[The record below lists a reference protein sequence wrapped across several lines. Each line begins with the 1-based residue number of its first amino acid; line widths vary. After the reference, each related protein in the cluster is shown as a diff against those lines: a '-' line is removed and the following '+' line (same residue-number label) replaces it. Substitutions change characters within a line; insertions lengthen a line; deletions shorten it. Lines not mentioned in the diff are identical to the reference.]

1 MPTITVNSESKTL
14 PEPLT
19 IADLLR
25 VLGKDPQKLAVELN
39 RSVVPRAEH
48 SHALLKEGDAVEI
61 VTLVGGGSGRS
72 EERSQGTGDRRQEET
87 KESGDRRQETD
98 KAEKPVSSL
107 SPVPCLLTPEL
118 SPVSCPLSPVLRVG
132 GFTFSSRLFT
142 GTGKYPTYEL
152 MQQCMDASGC
162 EVTTVAVRRER
173 LIDKDGKSLLDF
185 LNLKKL
191 TILPNTAGCFSA
203 EDAIRHARLARELLA
218 NLENPGAN
226 WVKLECLADKKTL
239 LPDPVDTLK
248 ATEQLVKEG
257 FTVLVY
263 TSDDPVLA
271 KRLKA
276 AGAASV
282 MPAGSPIGSGQ
293 GILNPNN
300 IRICLEYLKDG
311 DPDYPVIVDAGVG
324 TASDV
329 SVAMELGCDGVLLN
343 TAIASAKDPLRMAW
357 AMRYACEAGR
367 LAYLAGRIPKKLYA
381 NASSPTEGMIQS
393 TKANSPA

>member
-1 MPTITVNSESKTL
+1 MPNISVNAEPKTL
-14 PEPLT
+14 PDPLT
-19 IADLLR
+19 VADLLR
-25 VLGKDPQKLAVELN
+25 HLGKDPQKLAVEVN
-39 RSVVPRAEH
+39 RNVVPRAEH
-48 SHALLKEGDAVEI
+48 AGCRLNEGDVVEI
-61 VTLVGGGSGRS
+61 VTLVGGGSG
-72 EERSQGTGDRRQEET
+72 EPG
-87 KESGDRRQETD
+87 
-98 KAEKPVSSL
+98 V
-107 SPVPCLLTPEL
+107 LTPGL
-118 SPVSCPLSPVLRVG
+118 LPPPDQPLKVG
-132 GFTFSSRLFT
+132 GFTFHSRLFT
-142 GTGKYPTYEL
+142 GTGKYSSYDL
-152 MQQCMDASGC
+152 MQQCMVASGC

-185 LNLKKL
+185 LDLKKL

-203 EDAIRHARLARELLA
+203 EDAIRHARLARELLT

-226 WVKLECLADKKTL
+226 WVKLECLADKRTL

-263 TSDDPVLA
+263 TSDDPVQA
-271 KRLKA
+271 KRLKS

-300 IRICLEYLKDG
+300 IRICLEYLKEG

-329 SVAMELGCDGVLLN
+329 SAAMELGCDGVLLN

-357 AMRYACEAGR
+357 AMRYACDAGR

-381 NASSPTEGMIQS
+381 NASSPTDGMIQGS
-393 TKANSPA
+393 K

>member
-1 MPTITVNSESKTL
+1 MPTITVNAEPKTFAI
-14 PEPLT
+14 PLT
-19 IADLLR
+19 IAELLSQ
-25 VLGKDPQKLAVELN
+25 LGRDPKKLAVELN
-39 RSVVPRAEH
+39 RAVVPRAEH
-48 SHALLKEGDAVEI
+48 VATLLRDGDEVEI
-61 VTLVGGGSGRS
+61 VTLVGGGSSALEPPADRPLKIGR
-72 EERSQGTGDRRQEET
+72 
-87 KESGDRRQETD
+87 
-98 KAEKPVSSL
+98 
-107 SPVPCLLTPEL
+107 
-118 SPVSCPLSPVLRVG
+118 
-132 GFTFSSRLFT
+132 FTFRSRLFT
-142 GTGKYPTYEL
+142 GTGKYARYDL

-173 LIDKDGKSLLDF
+173 LVDTDGKNLLDY
-185 LNLKKL
+185 LDLQRL

-203 EDAIRHARLARELLA
+203 DDAIRHARLARELLK
-218 NLENPGAN
+218 NLENPGAD

-239 LPDPVDTLK
+239 LPDPIDTLK
-248 ATEQLVKEG
+248 ATEILVKEG

-263 TSDDPVLA
+263 TSDDPILA
-271 KRLKA
+271 RRLKE

-329 SVAMELGCDGVLLN
+329 AAAMELGCDGVLLN
-343 TAIASAKDPLRMAW
+343 TAIASAKDPLRMAC
-357 AMRYACEAGR
+357 AMRYATEAGR

-381 NASSPTEGMIQS
+381 SASSPWDGVIRPT
-393 TKANSPA
+393 

>member
-1 MPTITVNSESKTL
+1 MPSITVNAEPTTL
-14 PEPLT
+14 PNPST

-25 VLGKDPQKLAVELN
+25 HLGKDATKLAVEVN
-39 RSVVPRAEH
+39 RDLVPRAEH
-48 SHALLKEGDAVEI
+48 TSRTLAEGDAVEI
-61 VTLVGGGSGRS
+61 VTLVGGGSGKLLPPD
-72 EERSQGTGDRRQEET
+72 T
-87 KESGDRRQETD
+87 
-98 KAEKPVSSL
+98 SL
-107 SPVPCLLTPEL
+107 K
-118 SPVSCPLSPVLRVG
+118 VG
-132 GFTFSSRLFT
+132 GFTFQSRLFT
-142 GTGKYPTYEL
+142 GTGKYPSPEL
-152 MQQCMDASGC
+152 MQQCMEASGC

-185 LNLKKL
+185 LDLKRL

-203 EDAIRHARLARELLA
+203 DDAVRHARLARELLK
-218 NLENPGAN
+218 NLENPGAG

-263 TSDDPVLA
+263 TSDDPALA

-329 SVAMELGCDGVLLN
+329 SLAMELGCDGVLLN
-343 TAIASAKDPLRMAW
+343 TAIASARDPLRMAW

-367 LAYLAGRIPKKLYA
+367 LAYLGGRIPKKLYA
-381 NASSPTEGMIQS
+381 NASSPTDGMIQE
-393 TKANSPA
+393 TK